1 MSRIRIGD
9 DLKAYLKKRKANN
22 ITLVRV
28 CTLKDLPREKGDI
41 EPDYTLYRRDNY
53 LVRVFLKLMYDT
65 KRIYYDS
72 EPDDT
77 TLKQFKADMQGGMPD
92 DGLMSAQEAHDEQYT
107 EYADFKDAE
116 TFFRENELYIEVKG

>member
-72 EPDDT
+72 EPDDPE
-77 TLKQFKADMQGGMPD
+77 LDKFDCDEMPD
-92 DGLMSAQEAHDEQYT
+92 DGLRSAQEAHDEQYT

-116 TFFRENELYIEVKG
+116 TFFEDNELYIEVKG

>member
-41 EPDYTLYRRDNY
+41 EPDYTLYRREHND
-53 LVRVFLKLMYDT
+53 LIRVFLKLMYDT

-72 EPDDT
+72 EPDY
-77 TLKQFKADMQGGMPD
+77 LGGVTEYIQLSDQHMEQ
-92 DGLMSAQEAHDEQYT
+92 LSEAHDENTT

-116 TFFRENELYIEVKG
+116 TFFEDNELYIEVKA